1 MLPFLN
7 YLRCRQLVQNNPI
20 FRKNVTH
27 QYNFFSYVVKGYAK
41 NGLLTHFKYE
51 RLWGAP
57 PGKTGSQR
65 RRMIGG
71 SRNS

>member
-7 YLRCRQLVQNNPI
+7 YLRRRQLVQNNPI

-41 NGLLTHFKYE
+41 KWF
-51 RLWGAP
+51 A
-57 PGKTGSQR
+57 
-65 RRMIGG
+65 
-71 SRNS
+71 NSLQI